1 MDTLEEIYNKAKADG
16 HFSKFDT
23 FTDFK
28 NYFKDEA
35 SYLKLHAFLLSK
47 DYKVPAKEEFLSKIS
62 GKAAKGAAKEKG
74 IFNQPPGAVGELI
87 FSENHY
93 KKLPDVINVG
103 KLGVPGASQDTPAL
117 LPFADKGGLIVSF
130 TKAENKDKAANI
142 LQLAAYRLLL
152 SIPPKQAK
160 FYIIDNE
167 KNGASFVNLL
177 GLDAKILEQEIWDDP
192 REITDG
198 ISEIKDQVP
207 QILSK
212 NLQSKYKNLAE
223 YNEKIEHF
231 NQPFQFLM
239 IANFPRGFNQE
250 ATEKLLNLV
259 QNGNKAGVF
268 VLMSID
274 KAAKPDYNVS
284 IDEFLKA
291 TPLIDLEAKKILN
304 TGNDDIYN
312 TKFYIKNIDFE
323 LPDYIN
329 QIKTELNNEAKKQKA
344 VKIDLSQTAGDMWT
358 TSAAKGV
365 KVPVGINES
374 NEPIDFD
381 LGVNNSSYH
390 AFVGG
395 ATGSG
400 KSVLLHSIIVN
411 AAHIYSPDT
420 LQFVLLDYKKGVEFI
435 IYKDLPHVKVLSA
448 TTDREYGISVLEF
461 LEGVMNERGRLFGQY
476 GCGDLEQYTKTT
488 GETLPRYLVI
498 IDEFQVLLSGQGQ
511 LSSIASKKIQDL
523 SREARSFGVNLILAT
538 QSLADV
544 DISTSTLGQL
554 GLRIAMKM
562 GESDANRI
570 LSINNNVPVSFDR
583 PGLAV
588 YNTQQGDKKGNVIF
602 QSAFIS
608 KEEIA
613 QKVNHLAA
621 KKDDYKPFKQFINNG
636 EIIASIQ
643 NNPDLKEKQWVANNN
658 FCDFYIG
665 EPAYL
670 QEEHYKL
677 RIRKQ
682 AGSNV
687 YIEGDVPEDIISV
700 FYHSFEQIIKQ
711 SSPDSQFYIFDLFDI
726 DSGFQGQLEGLTTL
740 SENVK
745 IYSKDKPLE
754 NRLEEI
760 KQELALRIE
769 EEGGKQRICM
779 GIINGQR
786 IRSLKKDGDY
796 GDSTLSTLLQEII
809 KDGPD
814 YGIHTF
820 MHFQNNNQLSE
831 SFNQTAK
838 VMKEF
843 ENIVL
848 LKGSKLSSYV
858 DDYAMTEIK
867 KPGTAYIKQPNSR
880 YGADL
885 INIYKK

>member
-1 MDTLEEIYNKAKADG
+1 MKYLESIYNKSKADG

-28 NYFKDEA
+28 HYFKDEA

-47 DYKVPAKEEFLSKIS
+47 NYKIPAKEEFLSKIS
-62 GKAAKGAAKEKG
+62 GKAAKGDTKQKG
-74 IFNQPPGAVGELI
+74 IFNQPPAAVGELM

-93 KKLPDVINVG
+93 KKLPDVIKIG
-103 KLGVPGASQDTPAL
+103 KLGVPGASPDIPAL
-117 LPFADKGGLIVSF
+117 LPFADKGGLVVSF
-130 TKAENKDKAANI
+130 AKEENKDKAANI
-142 LQLAAYRLLL
+142 LQLASYRLLL
-152 SIPPKQAK
+152 SIPLKQAK

-177 GLDAKILEQEIWDDP
+177 GLDVKILEQKIWDDP

-198 ISEIKDQVP
+198 ISEIKDQVS

-223 YNEKIEHF
+223 YNEKIEHS
-231 NQPFQFLM
+231 NQPFQFLV

-259 QNGNKAGVF
+259 HNGNKAGVF

-274 KAAKPDYNVS
+274 KTAKPDYNVS

-312 TKFYIKNIDFE
+312 TKFFIKSIDFE

-329 QIKTELNNEAKKQKA
+329 HIKTELNNEAKKQKA
-344 VKIDLSQTAGDMWT
+344 VKIDLSQTDGDMWT
-358 TSAAKGV
+358 ASAAKGV
-365 KVPVGINES
+365 KVPIGITES
-374 NEPIDFD
+374 NEPIDFIFGMNTD
-381 LGVNNSSYH
+381 SYH
-390 AFVGG
+390 ALIGG

-411 AAHIYSPDT
+411 AAHLYSPEA
-420 LQFVLLDYKKGVEFI
+420 LQFVLLDYKEGTEFI
-435 IYKDLPHVKVLSA
+435 IYNNLPHVKILSVECE
-448 TTDREYGISVLEF
+448 REYGISVLEF
-461 LEGVMNERGRLFGQY
+461 LANTMSERGDLFKKFGS
-476 GCGDLEQYTKTT
+476 GNLEEYIKAS
-488 GETLPRYLVI
+488 GETIPRYMVI
-498 IDEFQVLLSGQGQ
+498 IDEFQVLLSGQGS
-511 LSSIASKKIQDL
+511 LSSKASQMIEDVT
-523 SREARSFGVNLILAT
+523 RRGRSFGINLILAT

-570 LSINNNVPVSFDR
+570 LSINNNVPVGFDR

-613 QKVNHLAA
+613 QKVKHLAT
-621 KKDDYKPFKQFINNG
+621 KKDDYKAFKQFINTC

-670 QEEHYKL
+670 QEKSGN
-677 RIRKQ
+677 KQ
-682 AGSNV
+682 ALM
-687 YIEGDVPEDIISV
+687 YI
-700 FYHSFEQIIKQ
+700 
-711 SSPDSQFYIFDLFDI
+711 
-726 DSGFQGQLEGLTTL
+726 
-740 SENVK
+740 
-745 IYSKDKPLE
+745 
-754 NRLEEI
+754 
-760 KQELALRIE
+760 
-769 EEGGKQRICM
+769 
-779 GIINGQR
+779 
-786 IRSLKKDGDY
+786 
-796 GDSTLSTLLQEII
+796 
-809 KDGPD
+809 
-814 YGIHTF
+814 
-820 MHFQNNNQLSE
+820 
-831 SFNQTAK
+831 
-838 VMKEF
+838 
-843 ENIVL
+843 
-848 LKGSKLSSYV
+848 
-858 DDYAMTEIK
+858 
-867 KPGTAYIKQPNSR
+867 
-880 YGADL
+880 
-885 INIYKK
+885 